1 MEFNDYYINQLKK
14 LKNLDQ
20 VTIKLT
26 DYDGNSTNYLTLNVE
41 SVEALYKLINELKDA
56 KKL

>member
-26 DYDGNSTNYLTLNVE
+26 DYDGNSTNCLTLNVE
-41 SVEALYKLINELKDA
+41 SVDALYKLINELKYA